1 MICITW
7 FLIEFILRFIC
18 CPNKMLFM
26 KSPLNIID
34 FVSGL
39 PYLVLLIL
47 SDHISGSSRNILR
60 MLRILLLFKITRFS
74 TSLKAFVNCLI
85 YSSKEFVILFVYSCI
100 CVVFFSTIIFYCE
113 KDEDGSSFTSI
124 PATFWW
130 GVITITSVS
139 ILINCLLF

>member
-7 FLIEFILRFIC
+7 FLVEFIIRFIC
-18 CPNKMLFM
+18 CPNKMIFM

-139 ILINCLLF
+139 S